1 MLARGTSFIRD
12 FHAGGHAVAAITT
25 WSVDRG

>member
-1 MLARGTSFIRD
+1 MLARGTSLIGD
-12 FHAGGHAVAAITT
+12 FHAKGHALAAITT